1 MTQMTPTIIGVAG
14 GTGSGK
20 TTLALKLREAF
31 DPKDVIILSHDHY
44 YKEHSEMT
52 FEERCKLNYD
62 HPDAFDTALMVEQL
76 QQLRRGESIHR
87 PQYSFSDHNRMPET
101 VLVHPARVIIVEG
114 ILIFENKALCDL
126 MDMKIFVD
134 TDADV
139 PLHPA
144 AAAGRQVPGTQ
155 RGIGGGA
162 VSADGQAHARPVR
175 GAQPPQRRYHRP
187 RRRHEPGGPQRPH
200 RPHPGH
206 HQPKITANQAPGKKS
221 GGFFFWTNYKR
232 ILLFSGR
239 VRDRRKREASSR
251 K

>member
-14 GTGSGK
+14 GAGSGK

-44 YKEHSEMT
+44 YKEHSEMP

-76 QQLRRGESIHR
+76 QQLLRGESIHR

-139 PLHPA
+139 RFIRRLLRDVKSR
-144 AAAGRQVPGTQ
+144 GRSVESVVEQYLQTVKPMHDQFVEPSRRNADIIVPEGGMNQVALSVLID
-155 RGIGGGA
+155 RI
-162 VSADGQAHARPVR
+162 QA
-175 GAQPPQRRYHRP
+175 
-187 RRRHEPGGPQRPH
+187 
-200 RPHPGH
+200 
-206 HQPKITANQAPGKKS
+206 IINQK
-221 GGFFFWTNYKR
+221 
-232 ILLFSGR
+232 
-239 VRDRRKREASSR
+239 
-251 K
+251 